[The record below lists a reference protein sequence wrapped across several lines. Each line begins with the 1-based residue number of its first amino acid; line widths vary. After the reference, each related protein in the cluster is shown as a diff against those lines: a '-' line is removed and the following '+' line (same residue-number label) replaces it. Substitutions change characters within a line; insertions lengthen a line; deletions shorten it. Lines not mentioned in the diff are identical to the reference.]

1 MPIDLVVPKPK
12 KLLAAGMR
20 ITVPVYMTGALD
32 PAVSSKTTSDA
43 SGITVCGTDPAD
55 VRWVFEADPFRGQ
68 PDAVAAQCCM
78 YIVKFQIKKF
88 SIESIAFSYLFKD
101 LLQPLIRAAG
111 VDCVIVEYTAS
122 QRFTKH
128 TRISRLQPR
137 HRAGKLP
144 IAAHLERLK
153 YEMENYAGPGSL
165 DHEDL
170 LDSLAQHEEIARPA
184 DPEEIVEF
192 IYEKEI
198 PPSKRGDAAKF
209 SNDRLDGTFTGGRH
223 G

>member
-1 MPIDLVVPKPK
+1 MPIDLIVPKPK
-12 KLLAAGMR
+12 AHLSAGMR
-20 ITVPVYMTGALD
+20 VTVPVYMTGALD

-55 VRWVFEADPFRGQ
+55 TRWVLEADPFRGQ

-78 YIVKFQIKKF
+78 YIVRYQIKTF

-101 LLQPLIRAAG
+101 LLLPLVRAAG
-111 VDCVIVEYTAS
+111 VDCAIVEYTAS

-137 HRAGKLP
+137 HKRGGLR
-144 IAAHLERLK
+144 IATHLERLK

-184 DPEEIVEF
+184 DPAEVVTFEYEE
-192 IYEKEI
+192 EI
-198 PPSKRGDAAKF
+198 PPSKRGERARF
-209 SNDRLDGTFTGGRH
+209 TNDRLDGTYTGGRS